1 MTNGEAAL
9 MVIERQNDV
18 MIGLLARLVWKPE
31 ELAELLSRGKR
42 NPEAYLKVYNLLDG
56 RKTGRQ
62 LAEAAGVTQQAM
74 SFALQGWEELGLV
87 MNVGTEAQPKY
98 KRLMNIPEKGNKEK
112 KSEARSNG

>member
-9 MVIERQNDV
+9 TVERQNDV
-18 MIGLLARLVWKPE
+18 MITLLARLVWKPE

-42 NPEAYLKVYNLLDG
+42 NPAAYLKVYNLLDG
-56 RKTGRQ
+56 AKTGRQ

-87 MNVGTEAQPKY
+87 MNIGSQAQPRY
-98 KRLMNIPEKGNKEK
+98 KRLMNVPERGNKEK
-112 KSEARSNG
+112 KSEARRNG